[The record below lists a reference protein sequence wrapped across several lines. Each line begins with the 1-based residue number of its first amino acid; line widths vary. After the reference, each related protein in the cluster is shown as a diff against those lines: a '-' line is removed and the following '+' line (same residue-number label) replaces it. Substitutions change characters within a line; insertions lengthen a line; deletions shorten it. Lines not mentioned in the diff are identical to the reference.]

1 MFVNYTIYGF
11 EKLLH
16 IRTSQQLKVCN
27 ALKSLSREI
36 ITRKLPL
43 NHIKSLLRTFNLG
56 QTPKTTKKETQ
67 LSSVLSMYSPFRV
80 VGDFCNKEVWP
91 DNNRLLSPSFLIAA
105 KATTISAHY
114 HNFELAPV

>member
-56 QTPKTTKKETQ
+56 QTPKTTRETQ
-67 LSSVLSMYSPFRV
+67 LSLVLTYSIRDL
-80 VGDFCNKEVWP
+80 GDFCNKEV
-91 DNNRLLSPSFLIAA
+91 FGG
-105 KATTISAHY
+105 
-114 HNFELAPV
+114 